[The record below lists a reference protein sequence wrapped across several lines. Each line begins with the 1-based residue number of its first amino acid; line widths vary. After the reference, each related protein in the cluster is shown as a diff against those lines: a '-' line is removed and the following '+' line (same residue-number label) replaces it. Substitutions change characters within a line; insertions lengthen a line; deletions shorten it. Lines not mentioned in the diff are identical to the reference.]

1 MGENKFSVKK
11 RILSFKYAFKGIAYI
26 YKTQHNSW
34 VHTFFMVLAF
44 TLNIVLKLDLI
55 EWVAILIVMCVVLV
69 AEIFN
74 TAIELIIDFISP
86 EYNKIAG
93 IVKDV
98 AAGGVLLTVIFA
110 VAVGGIIYLPK
121 IIALFFNI

>member
-1 MGENKFSVKK
+1 MKENKFSFKK
-11 RILSFKYAFKGIAYI
+11 RILSFKYAFNGIAYI

-34 VHTFFMVLAF
+34 IHTIFMVLAI
-44 TLNIVLKLDLI
+44 TLNIVLKIDLI
-55 EWVAILIVMCVVLV
+55 EWAVILIVMSIVLV

-86 EYNKIAG
+86 NYNKIAG

-98 AAGGVLLTVIFA
+98 AAGGVLLTVFFA

-121 IIALFFNI
+121 INAMFF

>member
-1 MGENKFSVKK
+1 MKENKFSVKK
-11 RILSFKYAFKGIAYI
+11 RILSFKYAFSGIAYI

-55 EWVAILIVMCVVLV
+55 EWVAILIVMCIVLV

-121 IIALFFNI
+121 FFTMFFVS

>member
-1 MGENKFSVKK
+1 MKEHKFSAKK
-11 RILSFKYAFKGIAYI
+11 RILSFKYAFNGIAYI
-26 YKTQHNSW
+26 YKTQHNAW
-34 VHTFFMVLAF
+34 IHTVFMFVAL
-44 TLNIVLKLDLI
+44 TLNIILKI
-55 EWVAILIVMCVVLV
+55 NSTEWVAILIVMSMVLV
-69 AEIFN
+69 SEIFN

-98 AAGGVLLTVIFA
+98 AAGAVLLTVFFA

-121 IIALFFNI
+121 IISLLNF